1 LKISA
6 KNNTTKNPLQINY
19 PMVVLIHKS
28 IQFQN
33 SSCCLKASVIDL
45 GKHKHTRNFELPPPP
60 ELTVLFIVKT

>member
-1 LKISA
+1 
-6 KNNTTKNPLQINY
+6 
-19 PMVVLIHKS
+19 MVVLIHKS